1 MNMRQIL
8 VSCRRLHFWAGLLT
22 LLGAAC
28 CPEPKPSGDAGVAVG
43 DGLAGAA
50 RLSVI
55 QTQIFDK
62 HCVTDCHEATSA
74 AADLRLNR
82 GKSYASLVNAASQ
95 QIASQVRVV
104 PGDPDRSYLVKK
116 LEGGPGIVGD
126 QMPRLAP
133 PLDPSTIELVRDWI
147 KRGAPDD

>member
-1 MNMRQIL
+1 M
-8 VSCRRLHFWAGLLT
+8 SCRRLHFCAGFLT

-28 CPEPKPSGDAGVAVG
+28 CPEPKPTGDAGSAVG
-43 DGLAGAA
+43 DGVAGAA

-82 GKSYASLVNAASQ
+82 GKSYAALVNAASQ

-133 PLDPSTIELVRDWI
+133 PLDQSTIDLVRDWI